1 VDAAGAV
8 SPLRS
13 NRDFQLLWSGQA
25 VSVIGSRISNIAYPL
40 LVLGVTGSPGA
51 AGIVGFLGTLPY
63 ILFQLPA
70 GAIMDRVD
78 RRRTMI
84 ACEAGRAVAL
94 ASVPAAIWLG
104 RLSLAHVAVVAFVES
119 TLFVLFRLGE
129 TAAVRRVVE
138 PAQYPQALAQN
149 EGRVRAANLIGTPLG
164 GVLFDVGRA
173 VPFAADACSYVVSLV
188 TLLLIR
194 RPFEEERDGAPRR
207 HVVAE
212 IAEGMAWLWRA
223 RFIFATVVLAAA
235 SNLLIQ
241 ALILTLIVIA
251 RQRGASASATGLILA
266 GFGIGGVLGSLSG
279 AWIQRHVP
287 VRAIVIGAAW
297 TWAAT
302 VPLVVLLPSLY
313 ETLVVLAAASFVG
326 AGWNVAVNTIYY
338 RLIPDRLIARVSA
351 VGSLAAF
358 GALPLGSLTAGVLL
372 QLGGP
377 PLCCAVLAAGMLVL
391 AVAATISPSV
401 RRGPEPVPA

>member
-1 VDAAGAV
+1 
-8 SPLRS
+8 
-13 NRDFQLLWSGQA
+13 
-25 VSVIGSRISNIAYPL
+25 
-40 LVLGVTGSPGA
+40 
-51 AGIVGFLGTLPY
+51 
-63 ILFQLPA
+63 
-70 GAIMDRVD
+70 
-78 RRRTMI
+78 
-84 ACEAGRAVAL
+84 
-94 ASVPAAIWLG
+94 
-104 RLSLAHVAVVAFVES
+104 
-119 TLFVLFRLGE
+119 
-129 TAAVRRVVE
+129 
-138 PAQYPQALAQN
+138 
-149 EGRVRAANLIGTPLG
+149 
-164 GVLFDVGRA
+164 

-194 RPFEEERDGAPRR
+194 RPFEEERDVAPRR
-207 HVVAE
+207 PVFAE